1 MKKIIYF
8 YSLLFLILIVS
19 CEKAIVVYPGNNQNS
34 DPQPPQGDISWA
46 IDPIDGKGQLPENS
60 APGLTIGTLNAT
72 DPNPDDE
79 FTFTISSQR
88 MDNTAINYFT
98 LNTNEGVTNL
108 ELSYGSIDYEALTG
122 SKQVDVVISVS
133 DDSVEPQTTDFSLT
147 IDVINVNETP
157 YFTNL
162 NSISRYAD
170 EYIEYNGNR
179 ITWSDIDEGD
189 NPVFTFTEVPEWL
202 TIENDGQML
211 GNPEHDDIGN
221 HSFLLQISDGEIEVQ
236 EEITIEVRE
245 NQAPIFTNLN
255 SIPLLV
261 RVGCYDDGDQIV
273 NINWNDPN
281 GGIDI
286 VEFAHQGTE
295 SVEWLSFDNEN
306 NGILFCV
313 RAPENGDAG
322 TFPIEMTVRD
332 DRPSVADSSVY
343 SFDFELR
350 ANGAPEFSNLGAFPE
365 SMTAGDTLEYNI
377 DWQDPDNDV
386 INFSVTESWS
396 WFVSDN
402 SGNVTITPDSSH
414 IGNYNIQFNINDGC
428 YIATETRTF
437 TIE

>member
-1 MKKIIYF
+1 
-8 YSLLFLILIVS
+8 
-19 CEKAIVVYPGNNQNS
+19 
-34 DPQPPQGDISWA
+34 
-46 IDPIDGKGQLPENS
+46 
-60 APGLTIGTLNAT
+60 
-72 DPNPDDE
+72 
-79 FTFTISSQR
+79 

-386 INFSVTESWS
+386 INFSVTESWP